1 MRAVQFYGPR
11 DVRVVDRPDPV
22 IVDGTDAVVRI
33 AATCVCG
40 SDLWPYRGENPR
52 ASGSTIGH
60 EFLGE
65 VTEVGG
71 AVAKVK
77 VGDFVIAPF
86 TWSDGTCPNC
96 VHGFTSVCTHG
107 SAWGSAGADGGQ
119 GEAARVPFA
128 DGTLVVVPGGRPAD
142 ELLPSLLSL
151 SDVFATGHHAAVS
164 AGVAPGATVAVVGDG
179 AVGLSGVLA
188 AQRLGAGRIIAFSRH
203 ADRQALA
210 REYGATD
217 VVSSRGDDAIA
228 ELLELTDGVG
238 ADATLEC
245 VGTAQSMTTAFGL
258 ARAGSRIGFVGVPHG
273 VDVPITTMF
282 RRNIGLVGGVA
293 PARAYADELLPDVL
307 EGRVDPGRVFDL
319 RVDLESIPEG
329 YRAMD
334 ERRAIKAY
342 AILS

>member
-11 DVRVVDRPDPV
+11 DVRVVERPDPV
-22 IVDGTDAVVRI
+22 LIDGTDAIVRI
-33 AATCVCG
+33 VATCVCG
-40 SDLWPYRGENPR
+40 SDLWPYRGANPR
-52 ASGSTIGH
+52 EAGTTIGH
-60 EFLGE
+60 EFVGE
-65 VTEVGG
+65 VVDVGRD
-71 AVAKVK
+71 VEKIR
-77 VGDFVIAPF
+77 VGDFVVVPF

-96 VHGFTSVCTHG
+96 VHGFTSVCMHG
-107 SAWGSAGADGGQ
+107 SAWGSPGSDGGQ

-128 DGTLVVVPGGRPAD
+128 DGTLIVVPGGRPAD
-142 ELLPSLLSL
+142 ELLPSLLTL

-164 AGVAPGATVAVVGDG
+164 AGVTPGATVAVVGDG

-203 ADRQALA
+203 ADRQAIA
-210 REYGATD
+210 REFGATD
-217 VVSSRGDDAIA
+217 IVAARGREAIEA
-228 ELLELTDGVG
+228 LMDLTDGVG

-245 VGTAQSMTTAFGL
+245 VGTEQSMTTAFGL
-258 ARAGSRIGFVGVPHG
+258 ARAGSRVGFVGVPHG

-307 EGRVDPGRVFDL
+307 AGRIDPGRVFDL
-319 RVDLESIPEG
+319 EVDLDGIPDG